1 MKRGYIQS
9 SKMSVDRSA
18 LNPKLSNVMLYQQ
31 QIPQLRMLK
40 SQMAKAYCS
49 IGEIYLTDLCYE
61 ENAEEK
67 CEEAIGRAIAVD
79 EDSMDGQQ
87 GVSRILFS
95 HRRSLL
101 CALLLRNSYVLSC
114 FPSFGESAHKS
125 VSNRRGWSYNR
136 SRFPSSKSNQGQSL
150 S

>member
-1 MKRGYIQS
+1 MNRGYFQS
-9 SKMSVDRSA
+9 SEMSVYRSA
-18 LNPKLSNVMLYQQ
+18 LNPKLSNVMLHKQ

-79 EDSMDGQQ
+79 KDSMDGQQ

-95 HRRSLL
+95 QRRSLL
-101 CALLLRNSYVLSC
+101 SALLLLNSYVLFC
-114 FPSFGESAHKS
+114 FPSFGEST
-125 VSNRRGWSYNR
+125 N
-136 SRFPSSKSNQGQSL
+136 
-150 S
+150 